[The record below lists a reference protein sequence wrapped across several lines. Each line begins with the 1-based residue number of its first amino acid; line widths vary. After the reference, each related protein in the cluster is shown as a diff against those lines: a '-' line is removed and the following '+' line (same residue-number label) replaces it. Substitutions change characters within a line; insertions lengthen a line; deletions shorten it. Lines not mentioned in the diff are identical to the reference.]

1 MEVREMGCSNAGAS
15 GFQVRRRER
24 RRQQILLLLAG
35 IRDEF
40 EGLLVRVEG
49 QLQGLAD
56 LADRLRSVERAVGLT
71 KRYGQLAGEARLLG
85 LEPPPAPEVP
95 ATLLDAYV
103 LLVGRRPP
111 AHTRWTGEGRAMTRE
126 AKGDGM

>member
-1 MEVREMGCSNAGAS
+1 MAGPNANTSAS
-15 GFQVRRRER
+15 AFQERRRER

-40 EGLLVRVEG
+40 QGLLVAIGG

-56 LADRLRSVERAVGLT
+56 LADRLRSVERAVTLA

-85 LEPPPAPEVP
+85 LEPPPALEVP
-95 ATLLDAYV
+95 ATMVDAYV

-111 AHTRWTGEGRAMTRE
+111 LYGGRAK
-126 AKGDGM
+126 AAP